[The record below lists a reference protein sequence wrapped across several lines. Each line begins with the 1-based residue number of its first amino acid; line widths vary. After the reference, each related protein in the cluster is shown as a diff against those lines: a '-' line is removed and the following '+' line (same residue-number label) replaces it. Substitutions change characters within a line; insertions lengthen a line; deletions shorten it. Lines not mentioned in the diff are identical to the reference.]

1 MLHMIKFYILVTATL
16 TIALSC
22 AQPSVDS
29 KHIAVNA
36 ADTITTNST
45 QKPTNMN
52 EYFPFTISENDG
64 MYVIMAEIESPEL
77 YLKYGEFFEEHEY
90 SGNGYCWEGH
100 ITQILEKLNPGLLQ
114 HIDFDPEAGA
124 FFAYADTKE
133 NQIKIVELLSPIF
146 SDLEKLA
153 EYVESA
159 DRSKIDD

>member
-1 MLHMIKFYILVTATL
+1 MIKFPILVQAIL
-16 TIALSC
+16 SIALSC
-22 AQPSVDS
+22 AQPGADS
-29 KHIAVNA
+29 KNLVANA
-36 ADTITTNST
+36 ADNAGKNSS

-100 ITQILEKLNPGLLQ
+100 IPQILERLNPGLLQ
-114 HIDFDPEAGA
+114 HIDFYPEAGA

-133 NQIKIVELLSPIF
+133 NQIKMVELLSPIF
-146 SDLEKLA
+146 SYLEKLA